1 MFKNRKIPHW
11 IFLYVVAILLVAG
24 AVNGL
29 MYLAVPTLPD
39 LNAPTWLT
47 FWGSYLG
54 GAIGCVPALLA
65 LYDNRREAR
74 RQHEE
79 SEKSRRLAALPV
91 IACEDSSSAFQAAR
105 LDEFFR
111 LSALVLLDSDKG
123 LHDSFSADHPTKYA
137 EKLKQLDS
145 SYSWIIYLDFQ
156 NIGAGPALNVS
167 LACLNVSQP
176 GAISLA
182 SIGSNER
189 KAILVC
195 LQIPPEADEYY
206 QLQYD
211 IGITFNDI
219 FGNHYVQVQP
229 LFCRKTQRALGN
241 ISVPKLIENSL

>member
-29 MYLAVPTLPD
+29 MYLSVPTLPVLD
-39 LNAPTWLT
+39 AKTWLG

-79 SEKSRRLAALPV
+79 SEKSRRLAAMPV
-91 IACEDSSSAFQAAR
+91 IACEDNSSSFS
-105 LDEFFR
+105 
-111 LSALVLLDSDKG
+111 LSEVDSLSTLTAMVFLNATEG
-123 LHDSFSADHPTKYA
+123 LHGGFNHPDPNKYR
-137 EKLKQLDS
+137 EKLKELDD
-145 SYSWIIYLDFQ
+145 SYPGVIFFDIH

-167 LACLNVSQP
+167 LACSNVPQNKP
-176 GAISLA
+176 LLLK
-182 SIGSNER
+182 SIGANETR
-189 KAILVC
+189 SLLLCV
-195 LQIPPEADEYY
+195 QIPPKSGNKY
-206 QLQYD
+206 QVQ
-211 IGITFNDI
+211 FNIEISFIDI

-229 LFCRKTQRALGN
+229 LVCSKNRHALSD
-241 ISVPKLIENSL
+241 ISIPSIVQK